1 MVKFAIIIVMKIYYS
16 SSKYANYTHVHM
28 YVFYTYLMRELKKA
42 NLDSQEAIAI
52 DVNIDGNIAKW
63 EITTKD
69 PRVDYIFDNVANRTD
84 YINSGAIKK
93 AVKDIAKKM
102 NRGFEIL
109 DLELLISEVSA
120 IKLVN
125 KKPNIKDDDSLSAP
139 AVRFFD

>member
-1 MVKFAIIIVMKIYYS
+1 MVNFAIIIVMKIYYS

-69 PRVDYIFDNVANRTD
+69 PRVDYIFDNVANRTAN
-84 YINSGAIKK
+84 IFLFCVSKFL
-93 AVKDIAKKM
+93 
-102 NRGFEIL
+102 R
-109 DLELLISEVSA
+109 IS
-120 IKLVN
+120 IQRK
-125 KKPNIKDDDSLSAP
+125 
-139 AVRFFD
+139 

>member
-1 MVKFAIIIVMKIYYS
+1 MVNFAIIIVMKIYYS
-16 SSKYANYTHVHM
+16 SSKYANYTNVHM

-63 EITTKD
+63 EIATKD

-102 NRGFEIL
+102 NRDFEIL
-109 DLELLISEVSA
+109 DLELLTSEISA